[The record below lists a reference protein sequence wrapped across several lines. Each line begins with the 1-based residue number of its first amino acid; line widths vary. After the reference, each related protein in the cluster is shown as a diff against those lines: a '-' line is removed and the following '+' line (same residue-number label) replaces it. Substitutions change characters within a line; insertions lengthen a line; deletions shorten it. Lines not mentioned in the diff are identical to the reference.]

1 MDEELLSEFLTESN
15 ENMASIEEQLMELE
29 ANPGDEELVN
39 AIFRIIHTVK
49 GSCGFIGLTRLEK
62 VAHAGENLLGKV
74 RALKFQVNDDI
85 VSLLLSCA
93 DAINAI
99 LDGLQS
105 DGVEPDI
112 DHSALIRRLQAAER
126 LVEVMAGSQQ
136 PAAKPVAAPAA
147 GKKVAPQ
154 PVVAA
159 NQDSGMVAEGDITPE
174 MWLEGFDDAVYS
186 QLRDKGWLTPSQAV
200 AAGFAA
206 LRELDALTPAD
217 ALKILGA
224 AKAVIAA
231 GGIRTKAVAAE
242 PEAVEPD
249 MEEVASVA
257 APAAAPVAP
266 EPLSAPPPALR
277 TPPEVKV
284 EKEPLP
290 AVSAK
295 EVEKGEDAAGRK
307 PAAGAGSIRVDVEL
321 LDSLMNQVGELVLTR
336 NRLVQM
342 VAASGSMEFM
352 RVGREVDQVTERLQ
366 AQLLRTR
373 MQPIKTI
380 WGNMPRVV
388 RDISKQLQK
397 QIVVEMEGEETELDR
412 TILNALKDPLTH
424 IIRNSCDHGIEP
436 SAVRI
441 AAGKPAVGT
450 IRLNAAQESGYIVIL
465 IEDDGAG
472 IPADKVKAKA
482 VAMGVITEDEA
493 AAMNDKVALQLI
505 FNAGL
510 STAET
515 VSNFSGRGVGMD
527 VVRTEIEKV
536 GGSVDISSTIGS
548 GTTLRIRIPLT
559 LAIISAMIIGCRERR
574 FAVPQISIRE
584 LLSAPATSEE
594 WRMIGDQPFFR
605 LRGRLLPVLDL
616 ASTLQL
622 DQQRRNAGS
631 IVVIDAGERSLGLL
645 VDTIF
650 GSEEIVV
657 KPLGIHFR
665 NLSQYGG
672 CSILGDGAVIPILDC
687 NGLAQMMKISDEM
700 EASARIR
707 QEEEIRQEND
717 LQHVLLFT
725 HADGRY
731 AIPMALIERLE
742 HFPRE
747 RIERSGSSEVLQYRH
762 GEVIR
767 VLRWGDLIGQPD
779 ELSEEVYGLIL
790 SDGDHRMC
798 LQVNEIEDIIEVP
811 LEIKKPVQDEFF
823 LGTAVIQNQVAEVV
837 DVFDVIKRAVP
848 DWFKSKAGGASQQR
862 SRILFAEDTPFFR
875 NLVLPVLESMHFEVW
890 IACDGEQAKKILE
903 ERVPDIV
910 LTDLEMPK
918 MNGYELAGWIRS
930 NKQLQHL
937 PVVALTA
944 TPPDENDEE
953 QRRNFDEVLVKFD
966 RHSLVEHLRD
976 VLASHAHRGQPPA
989 VEDAQIISGEVT
1001 R

>member
-99 LDGLQS
+99 LDGLQA
-105 DGVEPDI
+105 DGVEPDL

-126 LVEVMAGSQQ
+126 LVEVMAASQK
-136 PAAKPVAAPAA
+136 PAAA
-147 GKKVAPQ
+147 

-159 NQDSGMVAEGDITPE
+159 VPEKKVVQPPEATLQHDPGMVAEGDMTPE
-174 MWLEGFDDAVYS
+174 MWLEGFDAAVYS
-186 QLRDKGWLTPSQAV
+186 QLHDKGWLTPSQAV

-206 LRELDALTPAD
+206 LRELDSLTPAD

-224 AKAVIAA
+224 AKAVLAA
-231 GGIRTKAVAAE
+231 GGVRKKAAEPE
-242 PEAVEPD
+242 PEAVEAD
-249 MEEVASVA
+249 VEESV
-257 APAAAPVAP
+257 PVVP
-266 EPLSAPPPALR
+266 QPLQAPPPALR
-277 TPPEVKV
+277 TASEVKV

-290 AVSAK
+290 AVATK
-295 EVEKGEDAAGRK
+295 EIKKGEDANGRK
-307 PAAGAGSIRVDVEL
+307 PATGAGSIRVDVEL

-336 NRLVQM
+336 NRLMQM

-397 QIVVEMEGEETELDR
+397 QIAVEMIGEETELDR

-424 IIRNSCDHGIEP
+424 IIRNSCDHGIES
-436 SAVRI
+436 SARRV
-441 AAGKPAVGT
+441 AAGKPATGT

-482 VAMGVITEDEA
+482 VAMGVISEEEA

-536 GGSVDISSTIGS
+536 GGSVDISSTMGS

-605 LRGRLLPVLDL
+605 LRGRLLSVLDL

-645 VDTIF
+645 VDSIF

-707 QEEEIRQEND
+707 QEEDVQQEND

-767 VLRWGDLIGQPD
+767 VLRWGELIGQPG

-848 DWFKSKAGGASQQR
+848 DWFKARAVANR
-862 SRILFAEDTPFFR
+862 HERTRILFAEDTPFFR
-875 NLVLPVLESMHFEVW
+875 NLVLPVLESMQFEVW
-890 IACDGEQAKKILE
+890 TACDGEQARKILE
-903 ERVPDIV
+903 ERIPDVV

-918 MNGYELAGWIRS
+918 VSGYELAAWIRG

-944 TPPDENDEE
+944 TPPDEDDLK
-953 QRRNFDEVLVKFD
+953 QRQYFDEVLVKFD
-966 RHSLVEHLRD
+966 RHSLVEHLRE
-976 VLASHAHRGQPPA
+976 VLAAHAQSGKKPA
-989 VEDAQIISGEVT
+989 IDDTQVISGEVT
-1001 R
+1001 S